1 MLNQNILTNSDIEDE
16 IRIAAIEERD
26 IDFSDKTLP
35 GLILEKKVLEQTL
48 NLEGAT
54 ILSGISLEETVLKKG
69 IRAKG
74 AKING
79 SFYLGLT
86 QINGDVNLADLEIKG
101 GINFVEA
108 MVAGVLCL
116 DNLRLEG
123 FLSLSRAQFKKD
135 VLLRNM
141 NILDS
146 YQAGLIIKGD
156 VYLREAVVAG
166 NLDISGSKI
175 EGTVDLVQI
184 FTGGNVNLENAKIG
198 NFLITK
204 KAIIKG
210 KFKLNGA
217 TYKEIIE

>member
-1 MLNQNILTNSDIEDE
+1 MLNQNILTSSAIEDE

-54 ILSGISLEETVLKKG
+54 VLSGISLEEAALKKG

-79 SFYLGLT
+79 SFYMGSA
-86 QINGDVNLADLEIKG
+86 QINGDINLTGASIKG
-101 GINFVEA
+101 GVNFIEA
-108 MVAGVLCL
+108 MVAGILCL
-116 DNLRLEG
+116 DNLQLEG
-123 FLSLSRAQFKKD
+123 FLSLARAQFKKD

-141 NILDS
+141 NVLDS

-156 VYLREAVVAG
+156 VYLREAVIAG
-166 NLDISGSKI
+166 NLVVLAESGR
-175 EGTVDLVQI
+175 
-184 FTGGNVNLENAKIG
+184 
-198 NFLITK
+198 
-204 KAIIKG
+204 KG
-210 KFKLNGA
+210 PLSV
-217 TYKEIIE
+217 